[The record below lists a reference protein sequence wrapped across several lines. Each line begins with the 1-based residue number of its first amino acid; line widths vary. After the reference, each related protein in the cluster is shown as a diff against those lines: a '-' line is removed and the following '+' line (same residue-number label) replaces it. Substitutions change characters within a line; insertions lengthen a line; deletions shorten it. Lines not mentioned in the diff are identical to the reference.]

1 MGSVKGGFLQALIV
15 EHALEHSQLLFATIL
30 LLFNL
35 DFKDPIRRLVKR
47 ENPVV
52 VLPTSEASDEVREL
66 LVSIRHEAL
75 SLCTRH
81 TVCWYRHRQ
90 ASVEASQL
98 VSLLVAHD
106 ATLSRGDAV
115 QRAWLLTRYCFSKQL
130 SGGTNVLI

>member
-1 MGSVKGGFLQALIV
+1 M
-15 EHALEHSQLLFATIL
+15 
-30 LLFNL
+30 
-35 DFKDPIRRLVKR
+35 
-47 ENPVV
+47 
-52 VLPTSEASDEVREL
+52 
-66 LVSIRHEAL
+66 SIRHEAL

-115 QRAWLLTRYCFSKQL
+115 QRGVAADSLLLFRSSCLEVPTS
-130 SGGTNVLI
+130 